1 MEPLVRSFLLLVSV
15 VFLSGCCESIE
26 SFSEQ
31 RQDAAACSPGDT
43 CVLAGGAQCLCAAPV
58 NASRA
63 AEIEAAA
70 DEVCCGGIQVDCVAF
85 LNPRCENGRC
95 VADVL

>member
-1 MEPLVRSFLLLVSV
+1 MRSFILASV
-15 VFLSGCCESIE
+15 VVLSGCCLSEE
-26 SFSEQ
+26 EFSHQ

-43 CVLAGGAQCLCAAPV
+43 CVLAGSAQCLCAGPV

-70 DEVCCGGIQVDCVAF
+70 GEVCCGGAQVECVAF
-85 LNPRCENGRC
+85 RNPRCENGRC
-95 VADVL
+95 VADRL

>member
-1 MEPLVRSFLLLVSV
+1 MRSFILASV
-15 VFLSGCCESIE
+15 VFLSGCCLSEE
-26 SFSEQ
+26 EFSQ
-31 RQDAAACSPGDT
+31 RRQDAAACSPGDT
-43 CVLAGGAQCLCAAPV
+43 CVLAGSAQCLCAVPV

-85 LNPRCENGRC
+85 ENPRCENGRC
-95 VADVL
+95 VADIR